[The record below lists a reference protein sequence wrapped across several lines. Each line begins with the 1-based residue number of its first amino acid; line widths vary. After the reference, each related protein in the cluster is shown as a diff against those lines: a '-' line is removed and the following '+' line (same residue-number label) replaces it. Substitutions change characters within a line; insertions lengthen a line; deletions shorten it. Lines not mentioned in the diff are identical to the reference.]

1 MQNYNQES
9 HFTSG
14 GNDLDL
20 VSTLVGHLSTQVL
33 WDWFSMSVLDSH
45 HRNSISS
52 LIRPLIPFQLKAGF
66 LTSEKTSRATKLKE
80 RANKAKQTETVTPPT
95 AQQVQDISFL
105 PEGDT
110 VPIQKAT
117 ETQGDSLSGIPQDE
131 SLPGAQSRMSEKIS
145 HESDTQTQEQA
156 QSQSYQ
162 QQGPLRRS
170 R

>member
-1 MQNYNQES
+1 VGLVLNV
-9 HFTSG
+9 HTGLTSPQFHIK
-14 GNDLDL
+14 LD
-20 VSTLVGHLSTQVL
+20 TAFDTIPQVYEGETKHTSL
-33 WDWFSMSVLDSH
+33 W
-45 HRNSISS
+45 
-52 LIRPLIPFQLKAGF
+52 QLKAGF

-80 RANKAKQTETVTPPT
+80 HANNAKQMETVTPPT

-131 SLPGAQSRMSEKIS
+131 SSPGVQSRTSEKIS
-145 HESDTQTQEQA
+145 HESDNRTQEQA
-156 QSQSYQ
+156 QTQSAQ
-162 QQGPLRRS
+162 QQHPLRQS